1 MTGKVTSITEIRS
14 AVLRSEERVQATNRL
29 ITTLLLVVAAL
40 ILIGIPATISASS
53 TIAYQQTA
61 DRWYYLWRQLA
72 GLGLGTVALF
82 VTSRISY
89 QWYRRLAFPI
99 FGVTVILLVA
109 VLMVGKTAGGATS
122 WIDLGPVNFQPIEP
136 AKFAVIIALS
146 TALERKHRSLQ
157 DLGHFLAPIAV
168 YVGVIAFLVLQQPDL
183 GGVIIIGVITLS
195 LLMVSAAPLRFV
207 FGTAAL
213 GAVGVLG
220 LAQLTT
226 ERLSRITSFLDPW
239 ADPTG
244 DGFQLIQSYYAL
256 GTGGVFGT
264 GLGTSRARWFYLP
277 NAHTDFI
284 FAIIGEETG
293 LIGGLLVLALFALL
307 AAIGWMIASRARDA
321 FGRML
326 AVGITSWLVV
336 QALVNVGGVL
346 GVLPIT
352 GVTLPFV
359 SYGGTSL
366 AATMAAVGVL
376 VNVAGPGDRSRS
388 RRVRSR

>member
-1 MTGKVTSITEIRS
+1 
-14 AVLRSEERVQATNRL
+14 
-29 ITTLLLVVAAL
+29 
-40 ILIGIPATISASS
+40 
-53 TIAYQQTA
+53 
-61 DRWYYLWRQLA
+61 
-72 GLGLGTVALF
+72 
-82 VTSRISY
+82 
-89 QWYRRLAFPI
+89 
-99 FGVTVILLVA
+99 
-109 VLMVGKTAGGATS
+109 
-122 WIDLGPVNFQPIEP
+122 
-136 AKFAVIIALS
+136 
-146 TALERKHRSLQ
+146 
-157 DLGHFLAPIAV
+157 
-168 YVGVIAFLVLQQPDL
+168 
-183 GGVIIIGVITLS
+183 
-195 LLMVSAAPLRFV
+195 
-207 FGTAAL
+207 
-213 GAVGVLG
+213 VLG